1 MSADRTREGG
11 PRSLPSSRTSQ
22 VPSRVRLNSRM
33 HES

>member
-11 PRSLPSSRTSQ
+11 PQLPSSRTSQ
-22 VPSRVRLNSRM
+22 VLSRVRLNSGR